1 MKKNCFIV
9 GDIWVCVWLPSLP
22 LRKYPAGHC
31 QYPSGSKEKEHH
43 HVEDVFWN
51 SSRPYMRRAEGSVF
65 PLVWEQKICSARGK
79 RTTPLLLLL
88 QGRGK
93 SSRGTGREPDV
104 WMARKHAPS
113 YVHQLKHERSFK
125 QMVGFFKQI
134 FFLNPEVLCNIWEKN
149 FLKIAQRNGLCKV
162 HFEAEKIQLNT
173 FLQQNTS
180 VSYKPKASR
189 PCAAYN
195 AHRSV
200 VSSSPPL
207 PPWYYKRLLLVFV
220 FINKRAPLQFIYNHR
235 WTLNSILY
243 KHLKKYWE
251 WSMVGNIAHVASSH
265 ACMKG
270 GEWVVSAYLQS
281 REPPVQKR
289 YSSWLQKGN
298 VHKIKFFMLF
308 YFPVLYSQSRS
319 RFICMARCRAL
330 RYIKK
335 EIPAP
340 RGKSV
345 FQKGFFLVLHKAIYV
360 H

>member
-1 MKKNCFIV
+1 MGFARCILKQRKSN
-9 GDIWVCVWLPSLP
+9 WTPSCNRTLQSVTNP
-22 LRKYPAGHC
+22 RQADPA
-31 QYPSGSKEKEHH
+31 QLT
-43 HVEDVFWN
+43 
-51 SSRPYMRRAEGSVF
+51 M
-65 PLVWEQKICSARGK
+65 LTARWC
-79 RTTPLLLLL
+79 PH
-88 QGRGK
+88 
-93 SSRGTGREPDV
+93 P
-104 WMARKHAPS
+104 
-113 YVHQLKHERSFK
+113 
-125 QMVGFFKQI
+125 
-134 FFLNPEVLCNIWEKN
+134 
-149 FLKIAQRNGLCKV
+149 
-162 HFEAEKIQLNT
+162 
-173 FLQQNTS
+173 
-180 VSYKPKASR
+180 
-189 PCAAYN
+189 
-195 AHRSV
+195 
-200 VSSSPPL
+200 PPL

-265 ACMKG
+265 ACTKG